1 MVLEHCTSNLHE
13 KIMNEN
19 NVNPA
24 KIGNKSSNH
33 VEQMKD
39 IANMIIEICDGLRY
53 IYDKNLVHG
62 NLKPANILVSI

>member
-1 MVLEHCTSNLHE
+1 
-13 KIMNEN
+13 MNEN
-19 NVNPA
+19 YVNPA

-39 IANMIIEICDGLRY
+39 MANMVIEICDGLRY
-53 IYDKNLVHG
+53 IYDKNMVHG